1 MKLPRRRFLHVY
13 AAGGA
18 VALSTLH
25 PLAQAQTWPS
35 RPVHLIEGFGAGG
48 TPDILA
54 RLLGQWLAERLGQPF
69 VVENRSGATG
79 RIAAEAV
86 VRAAPDG
93 HTLLLAAT
101 GNALDAI
108 FRSSPN
114 YDFRRDIAPVA

>member
-1 MKLPRRRFLHVY
+1 MKLPCRRILF

-18 VALSTLH
+18 GALPTLLPISEALSS
-25 PLAQAQTWPS
+25 QA
-35 RPVHLIEGFGAGG
+35 RPVHLIEGFGPGG

-54 RLLGQWLAERLGQPF
+54 RLLSQWLAERLGQPF

-108 FRSSPN
+108 FRS
-114 YDFRRDIAPVA
+114 